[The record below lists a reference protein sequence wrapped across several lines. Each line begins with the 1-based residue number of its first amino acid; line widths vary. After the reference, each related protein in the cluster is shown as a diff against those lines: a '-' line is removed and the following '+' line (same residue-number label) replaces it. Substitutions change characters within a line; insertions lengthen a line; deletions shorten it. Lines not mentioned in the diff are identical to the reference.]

1 VKVLIARY
9 FSKKSKLTLFGTG
22 FEKNK
27 KAHLLRHIEATLT
40 SINKLSPNDLIFVSF
55 HH

>member
-27 KAHLLRHIEATLT
+27 KAHLIEATLS